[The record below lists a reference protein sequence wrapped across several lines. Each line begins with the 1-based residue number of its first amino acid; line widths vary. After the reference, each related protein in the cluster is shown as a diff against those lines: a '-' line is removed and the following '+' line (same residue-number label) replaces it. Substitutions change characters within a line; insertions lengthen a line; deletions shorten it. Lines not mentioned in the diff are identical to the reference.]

1 MIVHTLHP
9 LDAVLA
15 EIGTLARRG
24 RHGSMDETECSARIE
39 RIRQAVVHADIDQD
53 GRIRDRLD
61 VLARTLDDG
70 SLTRDWFDTITK
82 SIRDRV
88 ARARDSLT
96 PDSSRLGESTSGR
109 RYGGLTVF
117 DGGRCDTPNDHQR
130 SL

>member
-1 MIVHTLHP
+1 MIVYTLHP

-15 EIGTLARRG
+15 EIGTLVRRG
-24 RHGSMDETECSARIE
+24 RHGSMDEKECTARIE
-39 RIRQAVVHADIDQD
+39 RIRQGIVGADIDQD

-61 VLARTLDDG
+61 VLARTLEDG

-96 PDSSRLGESTSGR
+96 PDTNRLGENRAGR

-117 DGGRCDTPNDHQR
+117 DGGRCDTPDTHQR

>member
-1 MIVHTLHP
+1 MVVQGLHP

-15 EIGTLARRG
+15 EIGTLVRRG
-24 RHGSMDETECSARIE
+24 RHGSMDETECNTRIE
-39 RIRQAVVHADIDQD
+39 RIRQAVIHADIDQD

-96 PDSSRLGESTSGR
+96 PDVGRLDENTAGR

-117 DGGRCDTPNDHQR
+117 DGGRCDTPDTHQR